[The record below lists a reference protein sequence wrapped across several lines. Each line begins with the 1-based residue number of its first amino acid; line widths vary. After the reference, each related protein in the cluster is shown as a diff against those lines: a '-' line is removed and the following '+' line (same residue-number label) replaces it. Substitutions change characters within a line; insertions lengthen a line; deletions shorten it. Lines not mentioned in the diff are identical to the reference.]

1 MEIRIIYI
9 SEINYE
15 CYFCENCWKI
25 IYEGKTINININN
38 FYGYPFYIIFEN
50 IETVSR
56 QLRMIISN
64 DNLALFDIFP
74 IELILKDI
82 IDHCQGYWLNLCLYF
97 IIKMECLNS
106 SIVKLLITTKN
117 NKKFS
122 QELRNEIRKILLLNN
137 YKY

>member
-15 CYFCENCWKI
+15 CYFCGNCWKI
-25 IYEGKTINININN
+25 VYEGKTTNINMNN
-38 FYGYPFYIIFEN
+38 FHGYPFYIIFEH
-50 IETVSR
+50 IETVSK
-56 QLRMIISN
+56 QLTMLINKNNILLS
-64 DNLALFDIFP
+64 DIFS

-82 IDHCQGYWLNLCLYF
+82 IDHYQDYWLNLCLYF

-106 SIVKLLITTKN
+106 NIIQLLITAKN

-122 QELRNEIRKILLLNN
+122 QELRHKIRKVILLNN
-137 YKY
+137 